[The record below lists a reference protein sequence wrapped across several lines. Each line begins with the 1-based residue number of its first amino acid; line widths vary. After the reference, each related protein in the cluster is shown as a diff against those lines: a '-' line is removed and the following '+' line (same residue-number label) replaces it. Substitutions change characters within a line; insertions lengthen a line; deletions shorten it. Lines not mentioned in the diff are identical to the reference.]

1 MKTFKII
8 LTLTLATNLYS
19 SIGLGDIK
27 DSNALGKVTDMF
39 DSKVEQFSSIDLN
52 SLGLGGLDYENVA
65 NVNMS
70 VFKGFLSAECE
81 IPLLPQIPDDFCSDL
96 FNDDFK
102 FVENL
107 NLGLCTV
114 GVDTTKGDAND
125 IMKKKDEY
133 IDMAKEMCQKGANTG
148 NTFSKWVNDKMINKG
163 AETMGILAP
172 VNTVRVKSEFTQ
184 ERDIKINDYTLPN
197 GLKNSDIVKPNGIV
211 GFDKIYNHDEKI
223 PNSLREAYFK
233 NDYLTYNT
241 YERYAKIAQPDKNG
255 ELDLKNISP
264 QIPET
269 YLDYMQQVQV
279 GTKETF
285 TAVPTIYEFDKQLNN
300 ELNLLQKKTPLNLN
314 TSKSS
319 IEMKADYLA
328 YKKSVSDKLMDINSS
343 TVLKKMTDNINS
355 QENIKFMQ
363 NEENHRLKNLYII
376 QPSKLKLETIPTSDK
391 LIYAE
396 KIRKQQ
402 EDEIKRGAEFLRESK
417 NKKELA
423 KLIAEKVFIT
433 NFEYNS
439 EISQKE
445 VEEILTQA
453 NSQ

>member
-19 SIGLGDIK
+19 SIGLDNIS
-27 DSNALGKVTDMF
+27 DSKALGKVTDMIG
-39 DSKVEQFSSIDLN
+39 SKTEQFSNIDLD

-96 FNDDFK
+96 FKGDFK

-107 NLGLCTV
+107 NLGLCTI

-133 IDMAKEMCQKGANTG
+133 INMAKEMCQEGADTV
-148 NTFSKWVNDKMINKG
+148 NTFSKWVNDKMINQG

-172 VNTVRVKSEFTQ
+172 VNTVKVKSEFTK
-184 ERDIKINDYTLPN
+184 ERDVKINDYTLPN
-197 GLKNSDIVKPNGIV
+197 GLKNSDIVKPNGV
-211 GFDKIYNHDEKI
+211 LGFDKIYNHDEKI

-233 NDYLTYNT
+233 NDYLTYNA
-241 YERYAKIAQPDKNG
+241 YERYAKIAPPDKKG

-264 QIPET
+264 QVPET

-285 TAVPTIYEFDKQLNN
+285 TAMPTFYEYDKQLNN
-300 ELNLLQKKTPLNLN
+300 ELNLLQKKTPLKLN

-328 YKKSVSDKLMDINSS
+328 YKKSISDKLMDINSN
-343 TVLKKMTDNINS
+343 TNLKKMTDNINS
-355 QENIKFMQ
+355 QENIEFMQ
-363 NEENHRLKNLYII
+363 NEENHRLKNSYII

-423 KLIAEKVFIT
+423 KLMAEKVFIS